1 LVAYITFSWFHM
13 QYANLIWRDGQP
25 YSEQFDDIYYSS
37 DEGEL
42 ISGESEFSH
51 VFFKHNGLPE
61 RWKDADQF
69 VIAELGFGSGLNCL
83 LTIREWLK
91 HLEGGDV
98 EKCLHYIAIEKYP
111 LSPDSIVQ
119 LISKY
124 SELKQYCDELVSVY
138 PPAVSG
144 SHSRHLFDNRV
155 VIHYKFMDA
164 YDALKNDNF
173 KIDAWYL
180 DGFSPANNVEMWSE
194 NLFEMIAQNSRR
206 GTTCSTYTAAGYVKR
221 NLQKANFSVKKV
233 SGHGKKR
240 EMLTARFDGGETTDR
255 KYGDK
260 PWFDLPVPH
269 KVQIK
274 KATVIGAGIAGL
286 SVAYSL
292 VKRGWTVT
300 VIDKHSDVAQ
310 ETSANPAA
318 IIYPRLSVNNDI
330 DVEFYLAAYCYTL
343 YVLQLLQSKAKE
355 KFWFDDGL
363 IQTIDEQRYTDLLEK
378 FSFNDDFFTREDVV
392 PFLNQK
398 CEASNKV
405 CVKYPFAGV
414 VLPELL
420 CNAIV
425 HECGD
430 KLQFTHAEIDEIKF
444 LKGRWQCL
452 TGDALI
458 NESDVLVIA
467 SGVDVNGFG
476 LDLNLPVEQVRGQVV
491 VLEKNLE
498 SSKMTT
504 SINSDVY
511 ITPAINN
518 KHYLGATYSRDNR
531 DVAVDKDDV
540 EFLFKS
546 LGEVHSGLFND
557 DSISDYWVGFRAMSN
572 DRVAIV
578 GGLPDQ
584 SFFKSEYADIN
595 HGRKNK
601 SYRAASHLTGLYIST
616 AHGSRG
622 FTNSFLCAEII
633 AAQIAGEPMPV
644 SEPVL
649 DYLNPSRFIIN
660 NLKRS

>member
-1 LVAYITFSWFHM
+1 M
-13 QYANLIWRDGQP
+13 QYANLIWRNGQP

-42 ISGESEFSH
+42 ISGESEFAH
-51 VFFKHNGLPE
+51 VFFKHNGLPK
-61 RWKDADQF
+61 RWKNTNQF

-91 HLEGGDV
+91 HLESGGED
-98 EKCLHYIAIEKYP
+98 KCLHYVAIEKYP
-111 LSPDSIVQ
+111 LSSGSIVQ

-124 SELKQYCDELVSVY
+124 PELKKYCDELVSIY
-138 PPAVSG
+138 PPAISG

-155 VIHYKFMDA
+155 VIHFKFMDA
-164 YDALKNDNF
+164 YDALKNENF
-173 KIDAWYL
+173 KVDAWYL
-180 DGFSPANNVEMWSE
+180 DGFSPAKNSAMWSE
-194 NLFEMIAQNSRR
+194 QLFKKIAQNSHR
-206 GTTCSTYTAAGYVKR
+206 GTTCSTYTAAGHVKR
-221 NLQKANFSVKKV
+221 NLQKADFNVEKV

-240 EMLTARFDGGETTDR
+240 EMLIARFNGCVTTDR

-260 PWFDLPVPH
+260 PWFDLPDSLE
-269 KVQIK
+269 VQVK

-310 ETSANPAA
+310 EASANPAA

-330 DVEFYLAAYCYTL
+330 DVEFYIAAYCYTL
-343 YVLQLLQSKAKE
+343 YVLQLLQSKTKE

-363 IQTIDEQRYTDLLEK
+363 VQVIEEQRYTDLVEK
-378 FSFNDDFFTREDVV
+378 FSFNDDFLMREGIVS
-392 PFLNQK
+392 LLGQK
-398 CEASNKV
+398 CEADNQV
-405 CVKYPFAGV
+405 CVKYPSAGV

-420 CNAIV
+420 CHAIT

-430 KLQFTHAEIDEIKF
+430 KLQLTHAEIDEIKF
-444 LKGRWQCL
+444 VKGQWQCL
-452 TGDALI
+452 TGDVLV
-458 NESDVLVIA
+458 NESDVLIIA
-467 SGVDVNGFG
+467 SGVDVNDFG
-476 LDLNLPVEQVRGQVV
+476 LDISLPVEQVRGQIA

-498 SSKMTT
+498 SSQINTA
-504 SINSDVY
+504 INSGVY
-511 ITPAINN
+511 LTPAINN
-518 KHYLGATYSRDNR
+518 KHYLGATYSRDNQ
-531 DVAVDKDDV
+531 DVAMDKSDV

-546 LGEVHSGLFND
+546 LHKVRHNLFND
-557 DSISDYWVGFRAMSN
+557 DSIIDYWVGFRAMSK

-584 SFFKSEYADIN
+584 NFFKSEYDDIN

-601 SYRAASHLTGLYIST
+601 SYRAASHLRGLYISA

-644 SEPVL
+644 GKPVL
-649 DYLNPSRFIIN
+649 DYLNPSRFVIN
-660 NLKRS
+660 DLKRS

>member
-1 LVAYITFSWFHM
+1 M
-13 QYANLIWRDGQP
+13 QYANLIWRNGQP

-37 DEGEL
+37 DEEEV
-42 ISGESEFSH
+42 ISGESEFAH

-61 RWKDADQF
+61 RWKNTNQF

-91 HLEGGDV
+91 HLEYGGVD
-98 EKCLHYIAIEKYP
+98 KCLHYIAIEKYP

-119 LISKY
+119 IISKY
-124 SELKQYCDELVSVY
+124 PELKQYCDELVSVY

-164 YDALKNDNF
+164 YDALKNDSY

-180 DGFSPANNVEMWSE
+180 DGFSPAKNSEMWSE
-194 NLFEMIAQNSRR
+194 ELFKKIAQNSQR

-221 NLQKANFSVKKV
+221 NLLKANFNVKKV
-233 SGHGKKR
+233 PGHGKKR
-240 EMLTARFDGGETTDR
+240 EMLIARFDGCVTTDR
-255 KYGDK
+255 KYDEK
-260 PWFDLPVPH
+260 PWFDLPVSSEL
-269 KVQIK
+269 QDK

-300 VIDKHSDVAQ
+300 VIDKHNDIAQ
-310 ETSANPAA
+310 EASANPAA
-318 IIYPRLSVNNDI
+318 IVYPRLSVNNDI

-343 YVLQLLQSKAKE
+343 YVLQLLQSKSKE

-363 IQTIDEQRYTDLLEK
+363 IQAIDEQRHADLLEK
-378 FSFNDDFFTREDVV
+378 FSFNNDFFTREDVILC
-392 PFLNQK
+392 LNQK
-398 CEASNKV
+398 FEASNKV
-405 CVKYPFAGV
+405 CVKYPSAGV
-414 VLPELL
+414 VLPGPL
-420 CNAIV
+420 CNAIT

-444 LKGRWQCL
+444 YKGQWQCL
-452 TGDALI
+452 TGDVPI
-458 NESDVLVIA
+458 DESDVLIIA
-467 SGVDVNGFG
+467 SGIDVNDFG

-491 VLEKNLE
+491 VLEKNIE
-498 SSKMTT
+498 SSRITT
-504 SINSDVY
+504 AINSDVY

-518 KHYLGATYSRDNR
+518 KHYLGATYSRDNS
-531 DVAVDKDDV
+531 DVAVDESDV
-540 EFLFKS
+540 KFLFNS
-546 LGEVHSGLFND
+546 LDKVRCGLFDD
-557 DSISDYWVGFRAMSN
+557 DSISDYWVGFRAMSK

-584 SFFKSEYADIN
+584 NFFKTEYADIN

-601 SYRAASHLTGLYIST
+601 SYRAASHLKGLHISA

-622 FTNSFLCAEII
+622 FTNSFICAEII
-633 AAQIAGEPMPV
+633 AAQITGEPV
-644 SEPVL
+644 SVSKSVL

-660 NLKRS
+660 DLKRS

>member
-1 LVAYITFSWFHM
+1 M
-13 QYANLIWRDGQP
+13 QYANLIWRNGQP

-37 DEGEL
+37 DEEEL
-42 ISGESEFSH
+42 ISGESEFTH

-61 RWKDADQF
+61 RWKNTKQF

-83 LTIREWLK
+83 LTIREWLE
-91 HLEGGDV
+91 HLESGDAD
-98 EKCLHYIAIEKYP
+98 KCLHYVAIEKYP

-124 SELKQYCDELVSVY
+124 PELKKYCDELVSIY

-155 VIHYKFMDA
+155 VIHFKFMDA
-164 YDALKNDNF
+164 YDALKKENF
-173 KIDAWYL
+173 KVDAWYL
-180 DGFSPANNVEMWSE
+180 DGFSPAKNVEMWSE
-194 NLFEMIAQNSRR
+194 QLFKKIAQNSQR

-221 NLQKANFSVKKV
+221 NLQEAGFNVKKV
-233 SGHGKKR
+233 PGHGRKR
-240 EMLTARFDGGETTDR
+240 EMLIAIFNGCVATDR

-260 PWFDLPVPH
+260 PWFDLPDSPEV
-269 KVQIK
+269 KVK

-292 VKRGWTVT
+292 VKRGWAVT

-310 ETSANPAA
+310 EASANPAA
-318 IIYPRLSVNNDI
+318 IVYPRLSVNNDT
-330 DVEFYLAAYCYTL
+330 DVEFYLAAYCYAL
-343 YVLQLLQSKAKE
+343 FVLQLLQSKTKE

-363 IQTIDEQRYTDLLEK
+363 VQVIEEQRYTDLVKK
-378 FSFNDDFFTREDVV
+378 FNFNDEFLTKEDVAS
-392 PFLNQK
+392 FLDQK
-398 CEASNKV
+398 CEADNQV
-405 CVKYPFAGV
+405 YVKYPSAGV

-420 CNAIV
+420 CDAITD
-425 HECGD
+425 ECGD
-430 KLQFTHAEIDEIKF
+430 KLQLIHAEIDEIKF
-444 LKGRWQCL
+444 IKGQWQCVA
-452 TGDALI
+452 GDVSV
-458 NESDVLVIA
+458 NESDVLIIA
-467 SGVDVNGFG
+467 SGIDVNDFG
-476 LDLNLPVEQVRGQVV
+476 LDICLPIEQIRGQVV
-491 VLEKNLE
+491 VLEKNLV
-498 SSKMTT
+498 SRKIDTV
-504 SINSDVY
+504 INSGVY

-531 DVAVDKDDV
+531 DVAMDKSDV
-540 EFLFKS
+540 YFLFKS
-546 LGEVHSGLFND
+546 LSNVRSGLFDD
-557 DSISDYWVGFRAMSN
+557 DSISDYWVGFRSMSK

-584 SFFKSEYADIN
+584 VFFKSEYADIN
-595 HGRKNK
+595 HGRVNKN
-601 SYRAASHLTGLYIST
+601 YRAASHLTGLYISA

-644 SEPVL
+644 SKPVL

-660 NLKRS
+660 DLKRS